1 MWWFFLNYNY
11 NNYDYFDILRKVIF
25 CIFFINR
32 NDVVLVVMGVYLD
45 DYVRFVL
52 LNLFIYV
59 EDFEFF

>member
-11 NNYDYFDILRKVIF
+11 NYYDYFDILRKVIF